1 MTTSLPAATASAPS
15 TTMSMS
21 PQSVT
26 TAPSKPHSSRR
37 MWVHKSLLPPAKVPF
52 TLLKEV
58 IRQWRPPS
66 STATWKG
73 LRYSSRSARW
83 LRMESTASKAGRPF
97 FTLALPRR

>member
-1 MTTSLPAATASAPS
+1 MPRLVQAAQAFDHGEQ
-15 TTMSMS
+15 M
-21 PQSVT
+21 
-26 TAPSKPHSSRR
+26 PHSGF
-37 MWVHKSLLPPAKVPF
+37 HLLAGEAA
-52 TLLKEV
+52 LLQALQNLLDDV